1 MLTLFCQKDDENFL
15 GKKMHHEIL
24 IFGYI
29 SPPLLV
35 KQEVREWEFLVVWD
49 VSWWRWDRVDC
60 DLLHIYLSNKQTT
73 LLRLNLYSIHMFKW
87 KYPLRRYGEEGGR
100 FLFCSTL
107 RMFMCGPKLDTL
119 IWALTQ
125 FWSPPQLGLK
135 LCFVF
140 FISISLILSSRASP
154 CRSGGLRQT
163 ATPQLPSDWRL
174 PRLFLCCITFIFR
187 ERQRE
192 GLFSSLCVFCF

>member
-1 MLTLFCQKDDENFL
+1 MQLKALKNLKMKLSQCANPLLSKTWWKLP
-15 GKKMHHEIL
+15 GKKKLHHEIL

-29 SPPLLV
+29 SPQLLI

-60 DLLHIYLSNKQTT
+60 DLLHIYLSNKQAT

-87 KYPLRRYGEEGGR
+87 IYPLRRYGEEGGG

-107 RMFMCGPKLDTL
+107 SMFMCGPKLDIL

-125 FWSPPQLGLK
+125 FWSPPQL
-135 LCFVF
+135 F
-140 FISISLILSSRASP
+140 FLSLLA
-154 CRSGGLRQT
+154 
-163 ATPQLPSDWRL
+163 
-174 PRLFLCCITFIFR
+174 
-187 ERQRE
+187 
-192 GLFSSLCVFCF
+192 

>member
-1 MLTLFCQKDDENFL
+1 
-15 GKKMHHEIL
+15 MHHEIL

-60 DLLHIYLSNKQTT
+60 DLLHIYLSNKQAT

-87 KYPLRRYGEEGGR
+87 KYSLRRYGEEGVHVHVWSKVGH
-100 FLFCSTL
+100 FNMGIDSVLEPTSTGPEALFC
-107 RMFMCGPKLDTL
+107 
-119 IWALTQ
+119 
-125 FWSPPQLGLK
+125 
-135 LCFVF
+135 F